1 MPAKNAKLKAIPPG
15 GWSAGIRR
23 GHLIQIY
30 PLLLR
35 PRCMVVSVGTDR
47 RNDRT
52 VYSTGSGRVCPGCG
66 WPARECRCSKGV
78 ADDPVPARIVAKLR
92 LEKAGRAGKTVT
104 VVYGLPRNSTFLKE
118 LCGELKRTCGTGGAV
133 SEDTVELQGDHRA
146 RARDVLLPKGFV
158 VKG

>member
-1 MPAKNAKLKAIPPG
+1 MPGKTAKLKAIFARAR
-15 GWSAGIRR
+15 SAGIWR

-30 PLLLR
+30 RLLLR
-35 PRCMVVSVGTDR
+35 PRCMVVSVGADR
-47 RNDRT
+47 RNART

-66 WPARECRCSKGV
+66 WPARECRCSRGA
-78 ADDPVPARIVAKLR
+78 ADEPVPARIVAKLR

-104 VVYGLPRNSTFLKE
+104 VVYGLPRNATFLKD

-133 SEDTVELQGDHRA
+133 SEDTVELQGDHRD
-146 RARDVLLPKGFV
+146 RARDVLLTKGFV